1 MREGIKGEDRPYEGT
16 RKGNSEGQFLR
27 EGEKERADHYFDSGK
42 IGRERPYE
50 GRELI
55 TEYYYYL

>member
-16 RKGNSEGQFLR
+16 LKRNREGQYLR
-27 EGEKERADHYFDSGK
+27 EGKKERADRNYDSRK

-50 GRELI
+50 
-55 TEYYYYL
+55 